1 MGRATASLEKGRASG
16 SPRRHTRSCCGGL
29 GTIHSRGTHLLKMT
43 KGALTQMQGED
54 TREQRDRDKAK
65 ERPDSGRSRVAVT
78 GRYSTNAVTVPA
90 EMVGK
95 GGERLGAS
103 LMCPVRRGP
112 RN

>member
-1 MGRATASLEKGRASG
+1 
-16 SPRRHTRSCCGGL
+16 
-29 GTIHSRGTHLLKMT
+29 MT

-65 ERPDSGRSRVAVT
+65 ERPHSGRSRVAVT

-95 GGERLGAS
+95 GDARLGAF
-103 LMCPVRRGP
+103 LMLPERWGP
-112 RN
+112 RNRGTREPEGCIGRGAYRGRSPR

>member
-1 MGRATASLEKGRASG
+1 
-16 SPRRHTRSCCGGL
+16 
-29 GTIHSRGTHLLKMT
+29 MT

-54 TREQRDRDKAK
+54 KREQRNQNKAK
-65 ERPDSGRSRVAVT
+65 GRRHSGRRRVAVT

-95 GGERLGAS
+95 GGERLGVS
-103 LMCPVRRGP
+103 LMCPVRREP

>member
-1 MGRATASLEKGRASG
+1 
-16 SPRRHTRSCCGGL
+16 
-29 GTIHSRGTHLLKMT
+29 MT

-54 TREQRDRDKAK
+54 KRDQGSRNKAK

-103 LMCPVRRGP
+103 LVFPERWGP
-112 RN
+112 RNRGTREPEGCIGRGAYRGRSHR